1 MWALYIVVI
10 LWKIKRCG
18 DEIRDIVGLFFYD
31 KLGGCWWWQGDID
44 SYKHSLNPSIN
55 ALYVDMG

>member
-1 MWALYIVVI
+1 MWG
-10 LWKIKRCG
+10 WNK
-18 DEIRDIVGLFFYD
+18 DIVGLFFYD